1 MEFGLFTEF
10 QCPAGMSE
18 AAAFDESMA
27 QMRAAEDLGFD
38 AVWLAEIHFQKDRSV
53 LASPLVVAAALA
65 TWTRRVKIG
74 IAVQVL
80 PLSHPLRLAEDV
92 ATVDHLTKGRL
103 EFGVG
108 RSGLPGHYAGFN
120 IPYTESRERF
130 LETLEILIKA
140 WTQERFSHAGKH
152 FHFHDVCVTPKP
164 FQKPHPPLRVAATTQ
179 ETYPLV
185 GRMGL
190 SLFVAP
196 RTISISDLGRFV
208 RGYHEGWTAAGHA
221 RRGAIGLSIPV
232 YVAPTARQA
241 REEPEASTMH
251 FFRAISEALKKSD
264 GAAVQTDEARSAR
277 AGRLAE
283 LTYADVLREQAVFGT
298 PEAVVDRLLELRQV
312 LGFSSLSAWMNPG
325 GPIPHTRVLTSMR
338 LFAERVGA
346 RVTWAAAAAR
356 PATYRRASRSRR
368 AASICLRCVMSRAID
383 DTPTIRPSASRIGD
397 TVTDTSI
404 RCPARVIC
412 TVSYAVS

>member
-27 QMRAAEDLGFD
+27 QMKAAEDLGFD

-108 RSGLPGHYAGFN
+108 RSGLPGHYQGFN
-120 IPYTESRERF
+120 IPYSESRQRF
-130 LETLEILIKA
+130 LETLEIMIKA
-140 WTQERFSHAGKH
+140 WTQDRFSYAGKH
-152 FHFHDVCVTPKP
+152 FHFRDVCVMPKP
-164 FQKPHPPLRVAATTQ
+164 LQKPHPPLRVAATTQ

-190 SLFVAP
+190 PLFVAP
-196 RTISISDLGRFV
+196 RTISISDLKRFIG
-208 RGYHEGWTAAGHA
+208 GYHEGWTAARHTG
-221 RRGAIGLSIPV
+221 RGDIGLTMPV
-232 YVAPTARQA
+232 YVAETERQA

-251 FFRAISEALKKSD
+251 FFRTISEALKKSD
-264 GAAVQTDEARSAR
+264 GSTARPDEAFSAR
-277 AGRLAE
+277 AERLAE
-283 LTYADVLREQAVFGT
+283 ITYADVLREQAVYGT
-298 PEAVVDRLLELRQV
+298 PEAVADRLLELREA
-312 LGFSSLSAWMNPG
+312 LGFSSLSAWMNAG
-325 GPIPHTRVLTSMR
+325 GQIPHARVLKSMR
-338 LFAERVGA
+338 LFAERVA
-346 RVTWAAAAAR
+346 PRL
-356 PATYRRASRSRR
+356 S
-368 AASICLRCVMSRAID
+368 
-383 DTPTIRPSASRIGD
+383 
-397 TVTDTSI
+397 
-404 RCPARVIC
+404 
-412 TVSYAVS
+412 